1 MSPVSSFEVKSSLDM
16 SGLPDRSTAAGSQ
29 SKVMLQLHK
38 STDLVRKTAA
48 ADGAEKTAEAAP
60 TQASDVLVEINQ
72 TLRMASIGVQFEFD
86 NAAGAMVV
94 SVENVETGKLIL
106 QMPFGEVVQFFKALG
121 KLQDL
126 LVHQNICHKAQLTAD
141 SPVPAAVRWSRPW
154 VAAVAADQEPSVFRP
169 AKD

>member
-1 MSPVSSFEVKSSLDM
+1 MSRVSSFEVKSSLDM
-16 SGLPDRSTAAGSQ
+16 NGLPDHPVAAGSQ
-29 SKVMLQLHK
+29 TPVMSQLYQ
-38 STDLVRKTAA
+38 SSGLMDITETI
-48 ADGAEKTAEAAP
+48 DGAEMTVDTP
-60 TQASDVLVEINQ
+60 TQASDVLAGINQ

-86 NAAGAMVV
+86 NAAAAMIV

-106 QMPFGEVVQFFKALG
+106 QMPFGELVQFFKALG

-154 VAAVAADQEPSVFRP
+154 VAPVAADQ
-169 AKD
+169 